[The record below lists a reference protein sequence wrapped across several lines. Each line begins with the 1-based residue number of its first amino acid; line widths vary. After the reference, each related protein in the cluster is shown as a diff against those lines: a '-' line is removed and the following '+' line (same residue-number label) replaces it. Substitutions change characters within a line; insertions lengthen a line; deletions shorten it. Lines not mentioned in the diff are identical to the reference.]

1 MKGWSYVPLWG
12 LIALGVGA
20 LLLIGAL
27 AVMGFLSWRSLERR
41 YLVRLISRREAVF
54 AVRQA
59 LEEAVIRLAEG
70 SDEQLQLFADDPDSH
85 ERKMMH
91 EVRIRSQIL
100 RDELDTMSL
109 PKRLVPAAES
119 LADAAYIV
127 NRESAKIK
135 DNETGSGVLAEL
147 GTIDLGT
154 VAEVF
159 ERAAAAIAL
168 TCQVCDVEEDAAV
181 YGGGLYL

>member
-1 MKGWSYVPLWG
+1 MPLWG
-12 LIALGVGA
+12 GIALAAGVVLLLGA
-20 LLLIGAL
+20 LG
-27 AVMGFLSWRSLERR
+27 VMGFLGWRALERR
-41 YLVRLISRREAVF
+41 YLVRLISRREAVS

-59 LEEAVIRLAEG
+59 LEGAVIRLAEG
-70 SDEQLQLFADDPDSH
+70 SDAQLSLFADDPDSQ
-85 ERKMMH
+85 ERKMLH
-91 EVRIRSQIL
+91 EVRIRAQIL

-109 PKRLVPAAES
+109 PKRLVPAAEA

-127 NRESAKIK
+127 NKEAAKIGDDDK
-135 DNETGSGVLAEL
+135 GPVVLSEL

-159 ERAAAAIAL
+159 ERAASAVNL
-168 TCQVCDVEEDAAV
+168 TCQVCGVEEDAAV

>member
-1 MKGWSYVPLWG
+1 VPLWG
-12 LIALGVGA
+12 GIALALGA
-20 LLLIGAL
+20 VLLIGAL
-27 AVMGFLSWRSLERR
+27 GVMGFLGWRALERR
-41 YLVRLISRREAVF
+41 YLVRLISRREAVY

-59 LEEAVIRLAEG
+59 LEETVIRLAEG
-70 SDEQLQLFADDPDSH
+70 SDEQLALFASDSDSQ
-85 ERKMMH
+85 ERKMLH
-91 EVRIRSQIL
+91 EVRIRARIL

-109 PKRLVPAAES
+109 PKRLVPAAEA

-127 NRESAKIK
+127 NREAAKIQDK
-135 DNETGSGVLAEL
+135 DIGSAVLAEL

-159 ERAAAAIAL
+159 ERAASAVSL

>member
-1 MKGWSYVPLWG
+1 
-12 LIALGVGA
+12 
-20 LLLIGAL
+20 
-27 AVMGFLSWRSLERR
+27 MGFLGWKALERR
-41 YLVRLISRREAVF
+41 YLLRLISRREAVC

-59 LEEAVIRLAEG
+59 LEDAVVRLAEG
-70 SDEQLQLFADDPDSH
+70 SDEQLELFADDPDSQ
-85 ERKMMH
+85 ERKMLL
-91 EVRIRSQIL
+91 EVRVRAQIL

-109 PKRLVPAAES
+109 PKRLVPAAEA

-127 NRESAKIK
+127 AKEAGKIR
-135 DNETGSGVLAEL
+135 DADRGTDVLVEL

-159 ERAAAAIAL
+159 ERAASAVSL
-168 TCQVCDVEEDAAV
+168 TCQVCEVDEDAAV

>member
-1 MKGWSYVPLWG
+1 VPVWG
-12 LIALGVGA
+12 AIALGTGA
-20 LLLIGAL
+20 VLLIGAL
-27 AVMGFLSWRSLERR
+27 AVMGFLGWRALERR
-41 YLVRLISRREAVF
+41 YLVRLISRREAVY

-59 LEEAVIRLAEG
+59 LEEAVVRLAEG
-70 SDEQLQLFADDPDSH
+70 SDEQLALFADDPDSQ

-91 EVRIRSQIL
+91 EVRVRAQIL

-109 PKRLVPAAES
+109 PKRLVPAAEA
-119 LADAAYIV
+119 LGDAAYIV
-127 NRESAKIK
+127 SKEASKIR
-135 DNETGSGVLAEL
+135 DSETGPSVLAEL

-159 ERAAAAIAL
+159 ERAAAAVSL

>member
-1 MKGWSYVPLWG
+1 MPLWG
-12 LIALGVGA
+12 AIALGTGA
-20 LLLIGAL
+20 VLLIGAL
-27 AVMGFLSWRSLERR
+27 AVMAFLGWKALERR
-41 YLVRLISRREAVF
+41 YLLRLISRREAVY

-59 LEEAVIRLAEG
+59 LEDAVVRLAEG
-70 SDEQLQLFADDPDSH
+70 SDEQLELFADDPDSQ
-85 ERKMMH
+85 ERKMLL
-91 EVRIRSQIL
+91 EVRVRAQIL

-109 PKRLVPAAES
+109 PRRLVPAAEA

-127 NRESAKIK
+127 AKEAGKIR
-135 DNETGSGVLAEL
+135 DADRGTLVLGEL

-159 ERAAAAIAL
+159 ERAASAVSL
-168 TCQVCDVEEDAAV
+168 TCQVCDVDEDAAV

>member
-1 MKGWSYVPLWG
+1 MPVWG
-12 LIALGVGA
+12 IIALALGSVLLLGALGV
-20 LLLIGAL
+20 
-27 AVMGFLSWRSLERR
+27 MGYLGWRALERR
-41 YLVRLISRREAVF
+41 YLIRLISRREAVY

-59 LEEAVIRLAEG
+59 MEDAVIRLAEG
-70 SDEQLQLFADDPDSH
+70 SDEQLSAFADDPNSP
-85 ERKMMH
+85 ERKMLH
-91 EVRIRSQIL
+91 EVRIRAQIL

-109 PKRLVPAAES
+109 PKRLVPAAEA
-119 LADAAYIV
+119 LADAAFV
-127 NRESAKIK
+127 VSREAAKIK
-135 DNETGSGVLAEL
+135 DEERGTAVLAEL

-159 ERAAAAIAL
+159 ERAASAVAL